1 MFNLATRKVRL
12 NMSEIDFQVS
22 NDVGTLTV
30 NRPKVHNA
38 LDWKAMEAF
47 SEVVEGAHNRPE
59 LRALIVTGAGTSFV
73 SGGDLKDLANYP
85 GRRDGL
91 RLATIMG
98 KTLERLKALPMP
110 TIAAIN
116 GPARGGGAEI
126 AVACDQRIMSKDADI
141 GFVHARL
148 GITTAWGGAR
158 YLLQLVG
165 YPKALELLTTGRVLS
180 AQEAQAI
187 GLVDHVTSNG
197 HSKLSALELAAEM
210 AQHPVEAVRG
220 AKRLLRFAV
229 AYPEVSKHAERRL
242 FARLWESD
250 FRKQAVK
257 RFLNRPK

>member
-1 MFNLATRKVRL
+1 MTAIEFRVEDN
-12 NMSEIDFQVS
+12 
-22 NDVGTLTV
+22 VGTLTV

-38 LDWKAMEAF
+38 LDWKAMDAF
-47 SEVVEGAHNRPE
+47 SEVVEAAHDQPE
-59 LRALIVTGAGTSFV
+59 LRAFIVTGAGHSFV

-91 RLATIMG
+91 RLATVMG
-98 KTLERLKALPMP
+98 KTLERLKSLPMP

-126 AVACDQRIMSKDADI
+126 AVSCDQRIIDEKADI

-158 YLLQLVG
+158 YLLQVVG
-165 YPKALELLTTGRVLS
+165 YPKALELLSTGRVLG
-180 AQEAQAI
+180 ATEAMEI
-187 GLVDHVTSNG
+187 GLVDHIAENG
-197 HSKLSALELAAEM
+197 RVKERALTLAAEM
-210 AQHPVEAVRG
+210 AQHPPEAVRA

-242 FARLWESD
+242 FARLWEGE
-250 FRKQAVK
+250 FRRKAVE
-257 RFLNRPK
+257 RFLNRSK